1 MNNYCSVSDS
11 CQSQCSECI
20 RGPKEKGRNIFIL
33 WQRSHGYKS
42 CVSNTNTTA
51 ASSTM
56 TFLFTVQGPRS
67 KALLRNRYF
76 DIILRRKS
84 QNTSINLFTLRSAY
98 RNGYLFRGDF
108 GSVFLDLLERIV
120 TALIKICLTLLKF
133 KQKLHQ
139 IQNFHQ
145 NQFVLTNITI
155 CDMHSRSSDC

>member
-1 MNNYCSVSDS
+1 MFLTAVNHSVRNAYAVQKERGGLSLS
-11 CQSQCSECI
+11 CGIGRMDI
-20 RGPKEKGRNIFIL
+20 RVVFQTQTRPL
-33 WQRSHGYKS
+33 L
-42 CVSNTNTTA
+42 
-51 ASSTM
+51 STM

-120 TALIKICLTLLKF
+120 TALI
-133 KQKLHQ
+133 
-139 IQNFHQ
+139 
-145 NQFVLTNITI
+145 
-155 CDMHSRSSDC
+155 